1 MPNEVVLVQSEPP
14 GIVPMAINAKLI
26 KVAEEVQR
34 QTTAELLDLTLEH
47 LGRVFSEYA

>member
-1 MPNEVVLVQSEPP
+1 METPQITFDPP
-14 GIVPMAINAKLI
+14 GIVPMAINAKI
-26 KVAEEVQR
+26 INVAQEVQQ